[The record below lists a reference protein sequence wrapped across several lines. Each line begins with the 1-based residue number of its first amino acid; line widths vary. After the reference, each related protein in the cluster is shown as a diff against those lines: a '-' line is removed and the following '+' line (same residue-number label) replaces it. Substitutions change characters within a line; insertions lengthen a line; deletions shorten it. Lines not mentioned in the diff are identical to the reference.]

1 MAKRRKSMMDTITQQ
16 KSHSSEAMFG
26 EDIAAIRKH
35 DVGQTLHDSSNL
47 SETMISIKNIHD
59 NDSNTF
65 SVDHLLML
73 IESIRARGIL
83 QPLVVMPLK
92 NEAGLPNGEYEIKS
106 GSRRFAAVNEIR
118 RQAQISGNDEECHR
132 FDMIPC
138 KILPMGA
145 TDAEIEAVVVETNT
159 TARQITVADVFRN
172 FDVIFAKDE
181 SGSYKY
187 LPEKGGTT
195 KNIMN
200 MLQEMGFSYQKSS
213 VNEYVK
219 IYFAHDSRLKSLLE
233 KGVISKRDAIVMAGM
248 PADKQT
254 QFIDFRYSL
263 DDEEFRA
270 KINEYKKSK
279 KDAKAKVSAS
289 GAEALTK
296 IDNASKQMNHLIDK
310 NGFAFSD
317 ETQKSLVLTKI
328 AKLRSQLDQLEKIIG
343 KNENG

>member
-26 EDIAAIRKH
+26 GDIASARKH
-35 DVGQTLHDSSNL
+35 DVGQTLHESSNL
-47 SETMISIKNIHD
+47 SETMINIDSVHD
-59 NDSNTF
+59 NEKNTF
-65 SVDHLLML
+65 SVDHLVML

-92 NEAGLPNGEYEIKS
+92 NESGLPNGEYEIKS

-118 RQAQISGNDEECHR
+118 RQAQLAGDEDENHR

-145 TDAEIEAVVVETNT
+145 TEEEIEAVVVETNT
-159 TARQITVADVFRN
+159 TARQITVADVFKN

-181 SGSYKY
+181 DGCYKY

-195 KNIMN
+195 KNITS
-200 MLQEMGFSYQKSS
+200 MLQEMGFNYQKSS

-219 IYFAHDSRLKSLLE
+219 IYFASEPRLKDLLE
-233 KGVISKRDAIVMAGM
+233 QGVISKRDAVIIAGM
-248 PADKQT
+248 NEEGQKQ
-254 QFIDFRYSL
+254 FVDYRYNL
-263 DDEEFRA
+263 NDEEFRQ
-270 KINEYKKSK
+270 KINEYKQKK
-279 KDAKAKVSAS
+279 KDAKTKAKVS

-296 IDNASKQMNHLIDK
+296 IDRASKQMSRLIDK

-317 ETQKSLVLTKI
+317 KTQRALVVTKI
-328 AKLRSQLDQLEKIIG
+328 NTLKSQLATLEEMISKS
-343 KNENG
+343 